1 MYREYKYMSIYIY
14 SCLNNVCIYH
24 ININVNTVYIYIR
37 ICVVSLTSDFG
48 SLLREALRAILSGN
62 QPFNLDQKIHVFW
75 TTFSRCKCFQGK
87 QDNEAYPNSEKSGNF
102 LTLANP
108 KGFFQWSNPPNSE
121 KSSEISKIPKKK
133 WASLE
138 NGCSMHHFGCRGTA
152 PELCTTPTAR
162 KPGGVVTG

>member
-1 MYREYKYMSIYIY
+1 MNINTCLYIHIY

-121 KSSEISKIPKKK
+121 KSSENSKIPKKK
-133 WASLE
+133 
-138 NGCSMHHFGCRGTA
+138 NGLLWKMGVPCIILGVEERHQSS
-152 PELCTTPTAR
+152 AR
-162 KPGGVVTG
+162 HQPRESQEV

>member
-1 MYREYKYMSIYIY
+1 M
-14 SCLNNVCIYH
+14 
-24 ININVNTVYIYIR
+24 
-37 ICVVSLTSDFG
+37 SLTSDFG

-121 KSSEISKIPKKK
+121 KSSENSKIPKKK
-133 WASLE
+133 MGFFGKWVFHASFWVSRNGTRALHDTNRAKARRCSYRVNLDTKKPPSWALLE
-138 NGCSMHHFGCRGTA
+138 KDDYGHYGCSQLMWHPQKKTA
-152 PELCTTPTAR
+152 
-162 KPGGVVTG
+162 